1 MAETI
6 LKNIVKRPDASVY
19 IQKPIELETINGIED
34 FERIL
39 GKRQRGEKLTKKERL
54 RFSELKTALEKRSDQ
69 IMQALASDLP
79 EKKRGKYQS

>member
-6 LKNIVKRPDASVY
+6 LKDVVKRPDASVY
-19 IQKPIELETINGIED
+19 IQKPIELEKINGIED
-34 FERIL
+34 FEKIL
-39 GKRQRGEKLTKKERL
+39 GKRKRGEKLTKKDRL

-79 EKKRGKYQS
+79 EKKRGEYQ